1 MKLNLKRFTHDA
13 SPLKRFA
20 LSIILG
26 ALLLVASGHV
36 DELRSYQGAQVA
48 IFAIAISSIVLL
60 TGFSGQISLGH
71 GALMAVGGY
80 SAVLVQSHLN
90 FPYPLAFMVG
100 GAVGSLAGF
109 LLGVAAARL
118 QGPYLSGTT
127 LALAVGVPSLA
138 NQFHLLGGEQGL
150 TFDVGTAPSWIG
162 KDFSQYRWFFCVSVV
177 AALAIYWLLKN
188 LLSTRYGRR
197 WKAVRA
203 NPTAAALSGI
213 NVGRAKVL
221 AFTLSSCVAGL
232 AGSLYAMLL
241 GLVAP
246 LAFTLTL
253 SFTLITGAVLA
264 GVSNLGGSI
273 VGAVVLVAI
282 PELSGAIASHF
293 GGSEKVTAN
302 LPGVLTSVLL
312 IATVLFAPNGPKWP
326 RRKHQ

>member
-1 MKLNLKRFTHDA
+1 MRF
-13 SPLKRFA
+13 FI
-20 LSIILG
+20 SIAIG
-26 ALLLVASGHV
+26 AVLLFISGRV

-90 FPYPLAFMVG
+90 LPYPIAFLIG
-100 GAVGSLAGF
+100 GAVGGAAGF
-109 LLGVAAARL
+109 LLGIAAARL
-118 QGPYLSGTT
+118 QGPYLAGTT
-127 LALAVGVPSLA
+127 LALAVGIPSLA
-138 NQFHLLGGEQGL
+138 NQFHILGGEQGL
-150 TFDVGTAPSWIG
+150 TFDIGTAPSWIG
-162 KDFSQYRWFFCVSVV
+162 KDFSQYRWFFWVSVI
-177 AALAIYWLLKN
+177 AALLNYWLLRN

-197 WKAVRA
+197 WRAVRA
-203 NPTAAALSGI
+203 NPTAAALAGI
-213 NVGRAKVL
+213 NVGKAKVL
-221 AFTLSSCVAGL
+221 AFTLSSAVAGL

-282 PELSGAIASHF
+282 PEISGSITSHL
-293 GGSEKVTAN
+293 GGSEKVTSN
-302 LPGVLTSVLL
+302 LPGLITSVLL
-312 IATVLFAPNGPKWP
+312 VATVLFAPNGPKWP

>member
-1 MKLNLKRFTHDA
+1 VKLKSPRARF
-13 SPLKRFA
+13 FI
-20 LSIILG
+20 SIAIG
-26 ALLLVASGHV
+26 AVLLFISGRV

-90 FPYPLAFMVG
+90 LPYPIAFLIG
-100 GAVGSLAGF
+100 GAVGGAAGF
-109 LLGVAAARL
+109 LLGIAAARL
-118 QGPYLSGTT
+118 QGPYLAGTT
-127 LALAVGVPSLA
+127 LALAVGIPSLA
-138 NQFHLLGGEQGL
+138 NQFHILGGEQGL
-150 TFDVGTAPSWIG
+150 TFDIGTAPSWIG
-162 KDFSQYRWFFCVSVV
+162 KDFSQYRWFFWVAVI
-177 AALAIYWLLKN
+177 AALLIYWLLRN

-197 WKAVRA
+197 WRAVRA
-203 NPTAAALSGI
+203 NPTAAALAGI
-213 NVGRAKVL
+213 NVGKAKVL
-221 AFTLSSCVAGL
+221 AFTLSSAVAGL

-282 PELSGAIASHF
+282 PEISGSITSHL
-293 GGSEKVTAN
+293 GGSEKVTSN
-302 LPGVLTSVLL
+302 LPGLITSVLL
-312 IATVLFAPNGPKWP
+312 VATVLFAPNGPKWP

>member
-1 MKLNLKRFTHDA
+1 VRF
-13 SPLKRFA
+13 FI
-20 LSIILG
+20 SIAIG
-26 ALLLVASGHV
+26 AVLLFISGRV

-90 FPYPLAFMVG
+90 LPYPIAFLIG
-100 GAVGSLAGF
+100 GAVGGAAGF
-109 LLGVAAARL
+109 LLGIAAARL
-118 QGPYLSGTT
+118 QGPYLAGTT
-127 LALAVGVPSLA
+127 LALAVGIPSLA
-138 NQFHLLGGEQGL
+138 NQFHILGGEQGL
-150 TFDVGTAPSWIG
+150 TFDIGTAPSWIG
-162 KDFSQYRWFFCVSVV
+162 KDFSQYRWFFWVSVI
-177 AALAIYWLLKN
+177 AALLNYWLLRN

-197 WKAVRA
+197 WRAVRA
-203 NPTAAALSGI
+203 NPTAAALAGI
-213 NVGRAKVL
+213 NVGKAKVL
-221 AFTLSSCVAGL
+221 AFTLSSAVAGL

-282 PELSGAIASHF
+282 PEISGSITSHL
-293 GGSEKVTAN
+293 GGSEKVTSN
-302 LPGVLTSVLL
+302 LPGLITSVLL
-312 IATVLFAPNGPKWP
+312 VATVLFAPNGPKWP

>member
-1 MKLNLKRFTHDA
+1 VKLKSPRARF
-13 SPLKRFA
+13 FI
-20 LSIILG
+20 SIAIG
-26 ALLLVASGHV
+26 AVLLFISGRV

-90 FPYPLAFMVG
+90 LPYPIAFLIG
-100 GAVGSLAGF
+100 GAVGGAAGF
-109 LLGVAAARL
+109 LLGIAAARL
-118 QGPYLSGTT
+118 QGPYLAGTT
-127 LALAVGVPSLA
+127 LALAVGIPSLA
-138 NQFHLLGGEQGL
+138 NQFHILGGEQGL
-150 TFDVGTAPSWIG
+150 TFDIGTAPSWIG
-162 KDFSQYRWFFCVSVV
+162 KDFSQYRWFFWVAVI
-177 AALAIYWLLKN
+177 AALLIYWLLRN

-197 WKAVRA
+197 WRAVRA
-203 NPTAAALSGI
+203 NPTAAALAGI
-213 NVGRAKVL
+213 NVGKAKVL
-221 AFTLSSCVAGL
+221 AFTLSSAVAGL

-264 GVSNLGGSI
+264 GISNLGGSI

-282 PELSGAIASHF
+282 PELSGSIASHL
-293 GGSEKVTAN
+293 GGSEKVTSN
-302 LPGVLTSVLL
+302 LPGLITSVLL
-312 IATVLFAPNGPKWP
+312 VATVLFAPNGPKRP

>member
-1 MKLNLKRFTHDA
+1 VKLKSPRARF
-13 SPLKRFA
+13 FI
-20 LSIILG
+20 SIAIG
-26 ALLLVASGHV
+26 AVLLFISGRV

-90 FPYPLAFMVG
+90 LPYPIAFLIG
-100 GAVGSLAGF
+100 GAVGGAAGF
-109 LLGVAAARL
+109 LLGIAAARL
-118 QGPYLSGTT
+118 QGPYLAGTT
-127 LALAVGVPSLA
+127 LALAVGIPSLA
-138 NQFHLLGGEQGL
+138 NQFHILGGEQGL
-150 TFDVGTAPSWIG
+150 TFDIGTAPSWIG
-162 KDFSQYRWFFCVSVV
+162 KDFSQYRWFFWVAVV
-177 AALAIYWLLKN
+177 AALLIYWLLRN

-197 WKAVRA
+197 WRAVRA
-203 NPTAAALSGI
+203 NPTAAALAGI
-213 NVGRAKVL
+213 NVGKAKVL
-221 AFTLSSCVAGL
+221 AFTLSSAVAGL

-282 PELSGAIASHF
+282 PEISGSITSHL
-293 GGSEKVTAN
+293 GGSEKVTSN
-302 LPGVLTSVLL
+302 LPGLITSVLL
-312 IATVLFAPNGPKWP
+312 VATVLFAPNGPKWP
-326 RRKHQ
+326 QRKHQ

>member
-1 MKLNLKRFTHDA
+1 MRF
-13 SPLKRFA
+13 FI
-20 LSIILG
+20 SIAIG
-26 ALLLVASGHV
+26 AVLLFISGRV

-90 FPYPLAFMVG
+90 LPYPIAFLIG
-100 GAVGSLAGF
+100 GAVGGAAGF
-109 LLGVAAARL
+109 LLGIAAARL
-118 QGPYLSGTT
+118 QGPYLAGTT
-127 LALAVGVPSLA
+127 LALAVGIPSLA
-138 NQFHLLGGEQGL
+138 NQFHILGGEQGL
-150 TFDVGTAPSWIG
+150 TFDIGTAPSWIG
-162 KDFSQYRWFFCVSVV
+162 KDFSQYRWFFWVSVI
-177 AALAIYWLLKN
+177 AALLNYWLLRN

-197 WKAVRA
+197 WRAVRA
-203 NPTAAALSGI
+203 NPTAAALAGI
-213 NVGRAKVL
+213 NVGKAKVL
-221 AFTLSSCVAGL
+221 AFTLSSAVAGL

-282 PELSGAIASHF
+282 PEISGSITSHL
-293 GGSEKVTAN
+293 GGTEKVTSN
-302 LPGVLTSVLL
+302 LPGLITSVLL
-312 IATVLFAPNGPKWP
+312 VATVLFAPNGPKWP

>member
-1 MKLNLKRFTHDA
+1 MKLKSPRARF
-13 SPLKRFA
+13 FI
-20 LSIILG
+20 SIAIG
-26 ALLLVASGHV
+26 AVLLFISGRV

-90 FPYPLAFMVG
+90 LPYPIAFLIG
-100 GAVGSLAGF
+100 GAVGGAAGF
-109 LLGVAAARL
+109 LLGIAAARL
-118 QGPYLSGTT
+118 QGPYLAGTT
-127 LALAVGVPSLA
+127 LALAVGIPSLA
-138 NQFHLLGGEQGL
+138 NQFHILGGEQGL
-150 TFDVGTAPSWIG
+150 TFDIGTAPSWIG
-162 KDFSQYRWFFCVSVV
+162 KDFSQYRWFFWVAVV
-177 AALAIYWLLKN
+177 AALLIYWLLRN

-197 WKAVRA
+197 WRAVRA
-203 NPTAAALSGI
+203 NPTAAALAGI
-213 NVGRAKVL
+213 NVSKAKVL
-221 AFTLSSCVAGL
+221 AFTLSSAVAGL

-282 PELSGAIASHF
+282 PEISGSITSHL
-293 GGSEKVTAN
+293 GGSEKVTSN
-302 LPGVLTSVLL
+302 LPGLITSVLL
-312 IATVLFAPNGPKWP
+312 VATVLFAPNGPKWP

>member
-1 MKLNLKRFTHDA
+1 MRF
-13 SPLKRFA
+13 FI
-20 LSIILG
+20 SIAIG
-26 ALLLVASGHV
+26 AVLLFISGRV

-90 FPYPLAFMVG
+90 LPYPIAFLIG
-100 GAVGSLAGF
+100 GAVGGAAGF
-109 LLGVAAARL
+109 LLGIAAARL
-118 QGPYLSGTT
+118 QGPYLAGTT
-127 LALAVGVPSLA
+127 LALAVGIPSLA
-138 NQFHLLGGEQGL
+138 NQFHILGGEQGL
-150 TFDVGTAPSWIG
+150 TFDIGTAPSWIG
-162 KDFSQYRWFFCVSVV
+162 KDFSQYRWFFWVSVI
-177 AALAIYWLLKN
+177 AALLIYWLLRN

-197 WKAVRA
+197 WRAVRA
-203 NPTAAALSGI
+203 NPTAAALAGI
-213 NVGRAKVL
+213 NVGKAKVL
-221 AFTLSSCVAGL
+221 AFTLSSAVAGL

-282 PELSGAIASHF
+282 PEISGSITSHL
-293 GGSEKVTAN
+293 GGTEKVTSN
-302 LPGVLTSVLL
+302 LPGLITSVLL
-312 IATVLFAPNGPKWP
+312 VATVLFAPNGPKWP

>member
-1 MKLNLKRFTHDA
+1 VKLKSPRARF
-13 SPLKRFA
+13 FI
-20 LSIILG
+20 SIAIG
-26 ALLLVASGHV
+26 AVLLFISGRV

-90 FPYPLAFMVG
+90 LPYPIAFLIG
-100 GAVGSLAGF
+100 GAVGGAAGF
-109 LLGVAAARL
+109 LLGIAAARL
-118 QGPYLSGTT
+118 QGPYLAGTT
-127 LALAVGVPSLA
+127 LALAVGIPSLA
-138 NQFHLLGGEQGL
+138 NQFHILGGEQGL
-150 TFDVGTAPSWIG
+150 TFDIGTAPSWIG
-162 KDFSQYRWFFCVSVV
+162 KDFSQYRWFFWVAVV
-177 AALAIYWLLKN
+177 AALLIYWLLRN

-197 WKAVRA
+197 WRAVRA
-203 NPTAAALSGI
+203 NPTAAALAGI
-213 NVGRAKVL
+213 NVSKAKVL
-221 AFTLSSCVAGL
+221 AFTLSSAVAGL

-282 PELSGAIASHF
+282 PEISGSITSHL
-293 GGSEKVTAN
+293 GGSEKVTSN
-302 LPGVLTSVLL
+302 LPGLITSVLL
-312 IATVLFAPNGPKWP
+312 VATVLFAPNGPKWP

>member
-1 MKLNLKRFTHDA
+1 MRF
-13 SPLKRFA
+13 FI
-20 LSIILG
+20 SIAIG
-26 ALLLVASGHV
+26 AVLLFISGRV

-90 FPYPLAFMVG
+90 LPYPIAFLIG
-100 GAVGSLAGF
+100 GAVGGAAGF
-109 LLGVAAARL
+109 LLGIAAARL
-118 QGPYLSGTT
+118 QGPYLAGTT
-127 LALAVGVPSLA
+127 LALAVGIPSLA
-138 NQFHLLGGEQGL
+138 NQFHILGGEQGL
-150 TFDVGTAPSWIG
+150 TFDIGTAPSWIG
-162 KDFSQYRWFFCVSVV
+162 KDFSQYRWFFWVAVV
-177 AALAIYWLLKN
+177 AALLIYWLLRN

-197 WKAVRA
+197 WRAVRA
-203 NPTAAALSGI
+203 NPTAAALAGI
-213 NVGRAKVL
+213 NVGKAKVL
-221 AFTLSSCVAGL
+221 AFTLSSAVAGL

-282 PELSGAIASHF
+282 PEISGSITSHL
-293 GGSEKVTAN
+293 GGTEKVTSN
-302 LPGVLTSVLL
+302 LPGLITSVLL
-312 IATVLFAPNGPKWP
+312 VATVLFAPNGPKWP

>member
-1 MKLNLKRFTHDA
+1 VKLKSPRARF
-13 SPLKRFA
+13 FI
-20 LSIILG
+20 SIAIG
-26 ALLLVASGHV
+26 AVLLFISGRV

-90 FPYPLAFMVG
+90 LPYPIAFLIG
-100 GAVGSLAGF
+100 GAVGGAAGF
-109 LLGVAAARL
+109 LLGIAAARL
-118 QGPYLSGTT
+118 QGPYLAGTT
-127 LALAVGVPSLA
+127 LALAVGIPSLA
-138 NQFHLLGGEQGL
+138 NQFHILGGEQGL
-150 TFDVGTAPSWIG
+150 TFDIGTAPSWIG
-162 KDFSQYRWFFCVSVV
+162 KDFSQYRWFFWVAVV
-177 AALAIYWLLKN
+177 AALLIYWLLRN

-197 WKAVRA
+197 WRAVRA
-203 NPTAAALSGI
+203 NPTAAALAGI
-213 NVGRAKVL
+213 NVGKAKVL
-221 AFTLSSCVAGL
+221 AFTLSSAVAGL

-282 PELSGAIASHF
+282 PEISGSITSHL
-293 GGSEKVTAN
+293 GGSEKVTSN
-302 LPGVLTSVLL
+302 LPGLITSVLL
-312 IATVLFAPNGPKWP
+312 VATVLFAPNGPQWP

>member
-1 MKLNLKRFTHDA
+1 MKLKSPRARF
-13 SPLKRFA
+13 FI
-20 LSIILG
+20 SIAIG
-26 ALLLVASGHV
+26 AVLLFISGRV

-90 FPYPLAFMVG
+90 LPYPIAFLIG
-100 GAVGSLAGF
+100 GAVGGAAGF
-109 LLGVAAARL
+109 LLGIAAARL
-118 QGPYLSGTT
+118 QGPYLAGTT
-127 LALAVGVPSLA
+127 LALAVGIPSLA
-138 NQFHLLGGEQGL
+138 NQFHILGGEQGL
-150 TFDVGTAPSWIG
+150 TFDIGTAPSWIG
-162 KDFSQYRWFFCVSVV
+162 KDFSQYRWFFWVAVV
-177 AALAIYWLLKN
+177 AALLIYWLLRN

-197 WKAVRA
+197 WRAVRA
-203 NPTAAALSGI
+203 NPTAAALAGI
-213 NVGRAKVL
+213 NVGKAKVL

-282 PELSGAIASHF
+282 PEISGSITSHL
-293 GGSEKVTAN
+293 GGSEKVTSN
-302 LPGVLTSVLL
+302 LPGLITSVLL
-312 IATVLFAPNGPKWP
+312 VATVLFAPNGPQWP

>member
-1 MKLNLKRFTHDA
+1 MKLKSPRARF
-13 SPLKRFA
+13 FI
-20 LSIILG
+20 SIAIG
-26 ALLLVASGHV
+26 AVLLFISGRV

-90 FPYPLAFMVG
+90 LPYPIAFLIG
-100 GAVGSLAGF
+100 GAVGGAAGF
-109 LLGVAAARL
+109 LLGIAAARL
-118 QGPYLSGTT
+118 QGPYLAGTT
-127 LALAVGVPSLA
+127 LALAVGIPSLA
-138 NQFHLLGGEQGL
+138 NQFHILGGEQGL
-150 TFDVGTAPSWIG
+150 TFDIGTAPSWIG
-162 KDFSQYRWFFCVSVV
+162 KDFSQYRWFFWVSVI
-177 AALAIYWLLKN
+177 AALLIYWLLRN

-197 WKAVRA
+197 WRAVRA
-203 NPTAAALSGI
+203 NPTAAALAGI
-213 NVGRAKVL
+213 NVGKAKVL

-241 GLVAP
+241 GLVAQ

-282 PELSGAIASHF
+282 TEISGSITSHL
-293 GGSEKVTAN
+293 GDSEKVTSN
-302 LPGVLTSVLL
+302 LPGLITSVLL
-312 IATVLFAPNGPKWP
+312 VATVLFAPNGPKWP

>member
-1 MKLNLKRFTHDA
+1 VKLKSPRARF
-13 SPLKRFA
+13 FI
-20 LSIILG
+20 SIAIG
-26 ALLLVASGHV
+26 AVLLFISGRV

-90 FPYPLAFMVG
+90 LPYPIAFLIG
-100 GAVGSLAGF
+100 GAVGGAAGF
-109 LLGVAAARL
+109 LLGIAAARL
-118 QGPYLSGTT
+118 QGPYLAGTT
-127 LALAVGVPSLA
+127 LALAVGIPSLA
-138 NQFHLLGGEQGL
+138 NQFHILGGEQGL
-150 TFDVGTAPSWIG
+150 TFDIGTAPSWIG
-162 KDFSQYRWFFCVSVV
+162 KDFSQYRWFFWVAVV
-177 AALAIYWLLKN
+177 AALLIYWLLRN

-197 WKAVRA
+197 WRAVRA
-203 NPTAAALSGI
+203 NPTAAALAGI
-213 NVGRAKVL
+213 NVGKAKVL
-221 AFTLSSCVAGL
+221 AFTLSSVVAGL

-282 PELSGAIASHF
+282 PEISGSITSHL
-293 GGSEKVTAN
+293 GGSEKVTSN
-302 LPGVLTSVLL
+302 LPGLITSVLL
-312 IATVLFAPNGPKWP
+312 VATVLFAPNGPKWP

>member
-1 MKLNLKRFTHDA
+1 MKLKSPRARF
-13 SPLKRFA
+13 FI
-20 LSIILG
+20 SIAIG
-26 ALLLVASGHV
+26 AVLLFISGRV

-90 FPYPLAFMVG
+90 LPYPIAFLIG
-100 GAVGSLAGF
+100 GAVGGAAGF
-109 LLGVAAARL
+109 LLGIAAARL
-118 QGPYLSGTT
+118 QGPYLAGTT
-127 LALAVGVPSLA
+127 LALAVGIPSLA
-138 NQFHLLGGEQGL
+138 NQFHILGGEQGL
-150 TFDVGTAPSWIG
+150 TFDIGTAPSWIG
-162 KDFSQYRWFFCVSVV
+162 KDFSQYRWFFWVAVV
-177 AALAIYWLLKN
+177 AALLIYWLLRN

-197 WKAVRA
+197 WRAVRA
-203 NPTAAALSGI
+203 NPTAAALAGI
-213 NVGRAKVL
+213 NVGKAKVL
-221 AFTLSSCVAGL
+221 AFTLSSAVAGL

-282 PELSGAIASHF
+282 PEISGSITSHL
-293 GGSEKVTAN
+293 GGSEKVTSN
-302 LPGVLTSVLL
+302 LPGLITSVLL
-312 IATVLFAPNGPKWP
+312 VATVLFAPNGPKWP